1 MNQKQQKNGDELNNE
16 IKRKNDSKGLVNAIK
31 TFVFFFLSFFF
42 ASIFGLKKR
51 ITIRRFSQ

>member
-42 ASIFGLKKR
+42 ASIFGFKK
-51 ITIRRFSQ
+51 

>member
-31 TFVFFFLSFFF
+31 TFVFFFLSFF